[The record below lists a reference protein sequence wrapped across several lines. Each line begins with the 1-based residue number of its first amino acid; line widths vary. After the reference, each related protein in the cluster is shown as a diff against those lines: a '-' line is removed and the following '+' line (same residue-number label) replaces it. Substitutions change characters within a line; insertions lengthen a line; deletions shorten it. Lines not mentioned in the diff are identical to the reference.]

1 MIINSCTDFI
11 TISYSAISVFVADAV
26 DVATDVVVVVDVTF
40 SYIWNSRCC
49 CNNKP
54 EKKERKKYQKTVS
67 IYAYTSRCVHVLSL
81 PLLTVKYRWT
91 SLSAVFVS
99 ANLRIRGPKLRAMS
113 TANNEAHL
121 YTI

>member
-26 DVATDVVVVVDVTF
+26 DVATDVVVVDVTFADAVDVATDVVVDVTF

-54 EKKERKKYQKTVS
+54 EKRNEKSIKKLFLFMHIQVGVYMYLV
-67 IYAYTSRCVHVLSL
+67 YLSL
-81 PLLTVKYRWT
+81 LLSTGGPRYPR
-91 SLSAVFVS
+91 SLY
-99 ANLRIRGPKLRAMS
+99 LRI
-113 TANNEAHL
+113 
-121 YTI
+121 